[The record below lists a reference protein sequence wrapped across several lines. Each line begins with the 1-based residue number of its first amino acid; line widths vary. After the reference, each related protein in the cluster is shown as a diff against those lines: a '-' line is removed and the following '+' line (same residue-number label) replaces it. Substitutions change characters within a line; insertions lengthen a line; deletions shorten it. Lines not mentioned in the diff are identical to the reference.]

1 MGSVFDL
8 FWILIAVIGSS
19 AFGILGIAL
28 LIKYGSAMFTVLVR
42 KQGAADQV
50 IAPEPAFKQYF
61 FHKAWTDYKSI
72 VELGTKASWD
82 LLDGVIQLSYRTER
96 YFFPAANMMVIG
108 SAAGVVTG
116 GALLAVVGLF
126 HLSMVIAV
134 CVVAMTLAYLCRVL
148 EYGSMLWRKI
158 FMVCPHA
165 GCYRRIALP
174 IYYCPSCSA
183 QHKQLIP
190 GSYGT
195 FRRRC
200 QCGQLLPTLF
210 LLGRN
215 RLPSICPHEH
225 CGRPLSTATGVARN
239 LHIPLVGGPTAGKSS
254 LLSAMMFELSQKAQT
269 GQLKL
274 EFPEKKDERLFAVCR
289 EAFENGQTV
298 AKTAAYS
305 PTAFMAAIEDGRG
318 KSALVYAYDAAGELY
333 QGAPELQGQEYYSYT
348 HGIVLVIDPYSM
360 PDVQKAQGSEY
371 KSVQHA
377 IRPSSEL
384 TESVYGRMVESLR
397 GFSQTT
403 GRIDQPLAVVVTKTD
418 ALGLRQQIQS
428 ESRGGE
434 ASELSD
440 AVKQWLVKHGEG
452 NLVRTIERDFKDVR
466 YFACSALGRIPGQ
479 EPAGAATDLDA
490 ELGIARRPRP
500 FKPVDVLHPLAW
512 LLGRYGLRI
521 EGDKA
526 AGQAPR
532 AS

>member
-8 FWILIAVIGSS
+8 FWIFIAVIGSS

-42 KQGAADQV
+42 KQGTADQV

-126 HLSMVIAV
+126 HLTLVIAV
-134 CVVAMTLAYLCRVL
+134 CMVALTLAYLCRVL

-183 QHKQLIP
+183 PHKQLIP

-254 LLSAMMFELSQKAQT
+254 LLMATMVELAQQAAA
-269 GQLKL
+269 GVIQLEL
-274 EFPEKKDERLFAVCR
+274 PEKKDERLFAACR
-289 EAFENGQTV
+289 AAFASGQLI
-298 AKTAAYS
+298 AKTAEYS
-305 PTAFMAAIEDGRG
+305 PSAFLATLVDSRRRRAA
-318 KSALVYAYDAAGELY
+318 VYAYDAAGELF
-333 QGAPELQGQEYYSYT
+333 QGTDHLHRQEYYSYL
-348 HGIVLVIDPYSM
+348 HGIMLVIDPYSL
-360 PDVQKAQGSEY
+360 PQARQEEGDDLAQP
-371 KSVQHA
+371 A
-377 IRPSSEL
+377 RPSSEQP
-384 TESVYGRMVESLR
+384 EAVYGRMVETLR
-397 GFSQTT
+397 GFAGKS
-403 GRIDQPLAVVVTKTD
+403 GRLEHPLAVVLTKTD
-418 ALGLRQQIQS
+418 ALAGSAKLQGGGTDR
-428 ESRGGE
+428 SRDE
-434 ASELSD
+434 ASA
-440 AVKQWLVKHGEG
+440 AVKQWLEQHGAG
-452 NLVRTIERDFKDVR
+452 NLVRTIHKDFADVK
-466 YFACSALGRIPGQ
+466 YFACSALGRMPGDSASPFVPVGVLRPFAWLVGHYGLHIDS
-479 EPAGAATDLDA
+479 ERKRD
-490 ELGIARRPRP
+490 RPRAQ
-500 FKPVDVLHPLAW
+500 D
-512 LLGRYGLRI
+512 
-521 EGDKA
+521 
-526 AGQAPR
+526 QAVM
-532 AS
+532 AQ